1 MTTLNATADAETLI
15 RRVSELVDSGR
26 TRAARPLLAAARKM
40 AGPSATLARLAAQI
54 SVDEGD
60 LGEAQRELDVAIAA
74 APDHATLRLCRA
86 ELRRRNGDIEG
97 AARDAAE
104 AVIADRRDPT
114 AKALLGTMM
123 LELGRTG
130 DAVACLSEAVAER
143 PADPWFREA
152 LAVAQ
157 EADQDSDAALATLD
171 SGIEAAPG
179 MVGLRNAAIL
189 LCIRRRDFTRAVR
202 IAEEART
209 VGVVDAC
216 LFGLKGHALS
226 SLARHE
232 EAADAYKEA
241 LKLGPEDPYVRHLV
255 AASGALPGARR
266 APPEYLRT
274 VFDGYADRFE
284 THLISLGYR
293 MPGLIRA
300 VMMEHPALLAGRDI
314 GPALDLGCG
323 TGLAALAIS
332 DMAVGPITGVEI
344 SPRMLAQARAKQLY
358 GELCEIDLI
367 RFLAQTDQHWPLVLA
382 ADVFCY
388 FGALDEAFTAVHAR
402 MEPAGWFIFS
412 VETLVA
418 DHDGNV
424 PGNGDWSLQRLG
436 RYAHSTDYV
445 IQSALRAGFHIR
457 ILRSEPV
464 RFEAGVEVPG
474 LLVVLERIRHDG

>member
-1 MTTLNATADAETLI
+1 
-15 RRVSELVDSGR
+15 V
-26 TRAARPLLAAARKM
+26 
-40 AGPSATLARLAAQI
+40 
-54 SVDEGD
+54 
-60 LGEAQRELDVAIAA
+60 
-74 APDHATLRLCRA
+74 
-86 ELRRRNGDIEG
+86 
-97 AARDAAE
+97 
-104 AVIADRRDPT
+104 
-114 AKALLGTMM
+114 
-123 LELGRTG
+123 
-130 DAVACLSEAVAER
+130 
-143 PADPWFREA
+143 
-152 LAVAQ
+152 
-157 EADQDSDAALATLD
+157 
-171 SGIEAAPG
+171 GI
-179 MVGLRNAAIL
+179 
-189 LCIRRRDFTRAVR
+189 
-202 IAEEART
+202 
-209 VGVVDAC
+209 VDAC

-232 EAADAYKEA
+232 EATDAYKEA

-284 THLISLGYR
+284 AHLISLGYR
-293 MPGLIRA
+293 MPGLIRT
-300 VMMEHPALLAGRDI
+300 VMMEHPAVLAGKAV

-332 DMAVGPITGVEI
+332 DMPIGPITGVEI

-358 GELCEIDLI
+358 GELCEIDLV

-388 FGALDEAFTAVHAR
+388 FGALDEAFAAVHAR

-445 IQSALRAGFHIR
+445 IQSALRAGFRIR